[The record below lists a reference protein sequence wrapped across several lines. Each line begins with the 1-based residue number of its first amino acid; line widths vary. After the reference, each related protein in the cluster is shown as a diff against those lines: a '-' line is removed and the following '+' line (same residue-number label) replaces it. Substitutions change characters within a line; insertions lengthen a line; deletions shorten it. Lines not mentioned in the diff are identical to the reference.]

1 MTIKITNN
9 PTISLFI
16 YWFILLVWQN
26 LFVYSNTNQF
36 TYLIKLSL
44 IVFLIISMGHKKILV
59 NETKMVIWLVFVLE
73 ALYLLFVRDTLS
85 VSNIVYY
92 IFPVVFS
99 LLIFICNNSTSIS
112 LSEYKRFLFLVVL
125 ASLIMALYALFFQTN
140 QLLGVFGL
148 SSAYGYEL
156 KSFFISNH
164 EYGMYLT
171 FGIASTLF
179 LYQEVEKD
187 KRNTL
192 VFIVVISLLGLNL
205 IATISRTSIVA
216 CAVIVIIMLLLT
228 KRTPV
233 KKWFIV
239 GVVILVLLFALS
251 RSFQQFFQSVVLK
264 GGNDADRFVMWRVSM
279 QEFKESSLIEKLF
292 GHGLGYVT
300 DFAHQRFMHSSLH
313 NSFVQVLMVWGV
325 IGVIFLI
332 GVILSAIFLSLKT
345 IRINKNIGSIFLAFA
360 LSAIAFMFT
369 NTACLLQSPID
380 SFMLTIFTIVVPRY
394 VMNGLIKKQKE

>member
-1 MTIKITNN
+1 
-9 PTISLFI
+9 
-16 YWFILLVWQN
+16 
-26 LFVYSNTNQF
+26 
-36 TYLIKLSL
+36 
-44 IVFLIISMGHKKILV
+44 MGHKKILV